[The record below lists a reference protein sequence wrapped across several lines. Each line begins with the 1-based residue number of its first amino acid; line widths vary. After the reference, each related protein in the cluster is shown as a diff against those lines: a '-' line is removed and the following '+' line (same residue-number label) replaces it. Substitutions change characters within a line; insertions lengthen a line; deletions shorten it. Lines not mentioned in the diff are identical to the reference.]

1 MLFAALIAVAFGAA
15 LALPLLAVV
24 PHEAQASSG
33 PTITI
38 TDPYVTIELGTTY
51 TDTGATCSG
60 NLPNG
65 ETSKTIYHPAGTLT
79 STGVF
84 TATYSCTDADG
95 NTATANKQITVTA
108 TPPTATL
115 NGASP
120 LTYELKSSATDPGVT
135 CRGAFI
141 SGGSEL
147 LTFDFSTFTRTG
159 TATLTYTCTDS
170 RGVSASVNRVVNV
183 VATPPTIA
191 LKGPSA
197 VQLPGPG
204 TLTDWGATCTGAFV
218 TGSPLDIGVGQTYTF
233 SNSGTFGIEFTCSD
247 SRGISSSS
255 VTRTVVV
262 P

>member
-1 MLFAALIAVAFGAA
+1 MFAVLTTVAFGVA
-15 LALPLLAVV
+15 LALPLLAIV
-24 PHEAQASSG
+24 PHEAQASTG
-33 PTITI
+33 PSITV
-38 TDPYVTIELGTTY
+38 TDPYVTLELGTTY
-51 TDTGATCSG
+51 TDTGATCTG
-60 NLPNG
+60 NLANNQ
-65 ETSKTIYHPAGTLT
+65 TSKTIYHPTGSFT
-79 STGVF
+79 STGTF
-84 TATYSCTDADG
+84 RATYSCTDVNG
-95 NTATANKQITVTA
+95 NTATATKQVTVTA

-135 CRGAFI
+135 CTGAFI

-159 TATLTYTCTDS
+159 TATLTYTCADS

-197 VQLPGPG
+197 VQLAGPG

-218 TGSPLDIGVGQTYTF
+218 VGSPLDIGVGQTYTF